1 MENLVITNWGKSV
14 IAEMISENNTL
25 NFTHIAITDSDLTQ
39 IGNLEDIQS
48 SDLAGKIKHLANVNE
63 VKKLDT
69 DIVEIQTVLD
79 NSQLVN
85 GYLIRGIALI
95 ARDAAGTEEVFAIS
109 VEASGD
115 QAGYMPPFENKGIT
129 TINYKLKVRVGN
141 TQQVTVI
148 IDPETYAPMTK
159 VIEIETQLDNH
170 IPKSVVSEGG
180 AHGIRYFDG
189 VLEVLLESGEWMPIS
204 GSGGGGIK
212 VGTVSNVRLEYRQ
225 HHSQPANYEVDI
237 FWEDPDDY
245 IVDGELVA
253 EWRRTI
259 LRYDKNGY
267 PASPTAGSHGIVSK
281 SRNGHVN
288 TPHSIGFSEGE
299 TWYIR
304 FFTETEQGAINTTTE
319 GQQYETDAYP
329 NYGIEINE
337 NESDPALAVSVIP
350 GTVSYAAGSADYD
363 DYLFNFYP
371 CTLNA
376 DGVETGM
383 VNKNNFTRYLNES
396 VVPKTGDNLM
406 IAFPRR
412 GIKITRVGDK
422 IQVYM
427 TKGLN
432 KPGFTYYA
440 HTAQETGT
448 VKDLLYIA
456 AYKAYRSDGILHS
469 WREVTPSTGST
480 LAFFESLA
488 QSSGT
493 GYHILGFYQL
503 MYLQVMY
510 LLKYRHL
517 NSQAAIGR
525 GFVDENMGSIQTG
538 GTDTKGMTYGELTG
552 KQQMKLFGIEDFWG
566 NVYEWVRGVR
576 TGNAREYII
585 TNPRN
590 GAEETIGYDTAID
603 VDGYTTSVVGSAK
616 GGFLPTVAGGSATT
630 YYCDAGYRTTNSVFI
645 FGGAWRGGAWNEGS
659 EVGIFF
665 SSISSDPVAFGS
677 DIGARLMKL

>member
-1 MENLVITNWGKSV
+1 MNSVNDSFAENITRV
-14 IAEMISENNTL
+14 
-25 NFTHIAITDSDLTQ
+25 H
-39 IGNLEDIQS
+39 
-48 SDLAGKIKHLANVNE
+48 
-63 VKKLDT
+63 
-69 DIVEIQTVLD
+69 
-79 NSQLVN
+79 
-85 GYLIRGIALI
+85 
-95 ARDAAGTEEVFAIS
+95 
-109 VEASGD
+109 
-115 QAGYMPPFENKGIT
+115 KGIT

-189 VLEVLLESGEWMPIS
+189 VLEVLLETGEWMPIS
-204 GSGGGGIK
+204 GSGGEGIK
-212 VGTVSNVRLEYRQ
+212 VGTVSNVRFEYRQ
-225 HHSQPANYEVDI
+225 HRSQPAKYEVDI

-259 LRYDKNGY
+259 LRHDKNEY
-267 PASPTAGSHGIVSK
+267 PASPTSGTHGYIAK
-281 SRNGHVN
+281 TRNAHVN
-288 TPHSIGFSEGE
+288 TPHSFGFSEGE

-319 GQQYETDAYP
+319 GQQYESDAYP
-329 NYGIEINE
+329 DYGIEINE

-350 GTVSYAAGSADYD
+350 GTVSYTAGSADYD

-376 DGVETGM
+376 DGVETGR
-383 VNKNNFTRYLNES
+383 VNKNNFARYENGTE
-396 VVPKTGDNLM
+396 VPAMKTGDNLM

-412 GIKITRVGDK
+412 GIKITRVDNK

-427 TKGLN
+427 TKGLH

-440 HTAQETGT
+440 HTAQETST
-448 VKDLLYIA
+448 VKLSLYIA
-456 AYKAYRSDGILHS
+456 AYKAYAHSDGKLHS
-469 WREVTPSTGST
+469 WRQVTPSTGST
-480 LAFFESLA
+480 LASFESQA
-488 QSSGT
+488 QSIGT
-493 GYHILGFYQL
+493 GYHILGFHQL
-503 MYLQVMY
+503 TYLQVMY

-517 NSQAAIGR
+517 NAQAAIGR
-525 GFVDENMGSIQTG
+525 GFVDENTGSIKTG
-538 GTDTKGMTYGELTG
+538 GADTKGMTYGESTG

-630 YYCDAGYRTTNSVFI
+630 YYCDAGYRTTNSIFI
-645 FGGAWRGGAWNEGS
+645 FGGAWNKGSGVGA
-659 EVGIFF
+659 F
-665 SSISSDPVAFGS
+665 SSAVYIKPDTTGADV
-677 DIGARLMKL
+677 GARLMKL

>member
-25 NFTHIAITDSDLTQ
+25 NFTYIAITDSDLRQT
-39 IGNLEDIQS
+39 GNLEDIQS
-48 SDLAGKIKHLANVNE
+48 SDLAGKIKQMANVNE

-69 DIVEIQTVLD
+69 DLVEIQTVLD
-79 NSQLVN
+79 NSNLVN

-170 IPKSVVSEGG
+170 IPKSVVSEDGV
-180 AHGIRYFDG
+180 HGIRYFDG
-189 VLEVLLESGEWMPIS
+189 VLEVLLETGEWMPIS

-225 HHSQPANYEVDI
+225 HRSIPSQYEVDI

-259 LRYDKNGY
+259 LRADKNGY
-267 PASPTAGSHGIVSK
+267 PASPTAGSHGTISK

-319 GQQYETDAYP
+319 NQQFTTDSYP
-329 NYGIEINE
+329 DFGIEID
-337 NESDPALAVSVIP
+337 ESVADPALAVTAIP
-350 GTVSYAAGSADYD
+350 GMVSYEVGSD
-363 DYLFNFYP
+363 DWDTYVFGNYP

-376 DGVETGM
+376 QGGETGI
-383 VNKNNFTRYLNES
+383 VDENNFTRYTDGRPVTN
-396 VVPKTGDNLM
+396 GDNLM

-412 GIKITRVGDK
+412 GIKISKSNGKIRV
-422 IQVYM
+422 IM
-427 TKGLN
+427 TKQPY

-440 HTAQETGT
+440 HTLQGT
-448 VKDLLYIA
+448 NVATNLMYIG
-456 AYKAYRSDGILHS
+456 AYKGYKHTDGKMHS
-469 WREVTPSTGST
+469 WQNVSPTTNLTIADFR
-480 LAFFESLA
+480 AAA
-488 QSSGT
+488 QAMGN
-493 GYHILGFYQL
+493 GYDILGFHQL
-503 MYLQVMY
+503 TYLQVMY
-510 LLKYRHL
+510 LLKYRNL
-517 NSQAAIGR
+517 NSQSVIGR
-525 GFVDENMGSIQTG
+525 GYVDGNTKAINTG
-538 GTDTKGMTYGELTG
+538 GTNTKGMTYGEGTG

-566 NVYEWVRGVR
+566 NIFEWVSGIR
-576 TGNAREYII
+576 TGSDREIYITI
-585 TNPRN
+585 PN
-590 GAEETIGYDTAID
+590 GTESNEGAQSSID
-603 VDGYTTSVVGSAK
+603 INGYTKNVLGTPVGAFTPSD
-616 GGFLPTVAGGSATT
+616 AGGTSTT
-630 YYCDAGYRTTNSVFI
+630 YYCDAGYRAPNSIFL
-645 FGGAWRGGAWNEGS
+645 FGGAWNKGDEAGA
-659 EVGIFF
+659 FF
-665 SSISSDPVAFGS
+665 SLISSDPSATGPDV
-677 DIGARLMKL
+677 GARLIYI

>member
-25 NFTHIAITDSDLTQ
+25 NFTYIAITDSDLTQ
-39 IGNLEDIQS
+39 IGNLEDIQY
-48 SDLAGKIKHLANVNE
+48 SDLAGKIKHSANVNE

-69 DIVEIQTVLD
+69 DLVEIQTVLD

-95 ARDAAGTEEVFAIS
+95 ARDAAGMEEVFAIS

-189 VLEVLLESGEWMPIS
+189 VLEVLLETGEWMPIS
-204 GSGGGGIK
+204 GGGGGGII

-225 HHSQPANYEVDI
+225 HRSQPSKYEVDI

-267 PASPTAGSHGIVSK
+267 PASPTSGSHGIIAK
-281 SRNGHVN
+281 TRNAHVN
-288 TPHSIGFSEGE
+288 TPHSIGFEEGE
-299 TWYIR
+299 IWYIR

-319 GQQYETDAYP
+319 GQQYEIDAYP
-329 NYGIEINE
+329 DYGIEINE

-363 DYLFNFYP
+363 NYLFNFYP

-376 DGVETGM
+376 DGVETGK
-383 VNKNNFTRYLNES
+383 VDKNDFTRYENGS
-396 VVPKTGDNLM
+396 VVPAKAATGDNLM

-412 GIKITRVGDK
+412 GIKITRVDNK

-456 AYKAYRSDGILHS
+456 AYKAYAHSDGKLHS
-469 WREVTPSTGST
+469 WRQVAPSIGST
-480 LAFFESLA
+480 LASFESQA
-488 QSSGT
+488 QSIGT

-503 MYLQVMY
+503 VYLQVMY

-517 NSQAAIGR
+517 NAQAVIGR
-525 GFVDENMGSIQTG
+525 GFVDGNISSIKAG
-538 GTDTKGMTYGELTG
+538 GADTKGMTYGESTG

-590 GAEETIGYDTAID
+590 GVEETIGYDTAID

-630 YYCDAGYRTTNSVFI
+630 YYCDAGYRATNSVFI
-645 FGGAWRGGAWNEGS
+645 FGGAWNKGS
-659 EVGIFF
+659 EVGIFS
-665 SSISSDPVAFGS
+665 SSISSNPSAVGTY
-677 DIGARLMKL
+677 IGARLMKL

>member
-25 NFTHIAITDSDLTQ
+25 NFTYIAITDSDLTQ
-39 IGNLEDIQS
+39 TGNLEDIQS

-69 DIVEIQTVLD
+69 DLVEIQTVLD

-85 GYLIRGIALI
+85 GYLIRGIALM

-170 IPKSVVSEGG
+170 LPKSVVSEDG

-189 VLEVLLESGEWMPIS
+189 VLEVLLETGEWMPIS

-212 VGTVSNVRLEYRQ
+212 VGTVSNVRFEYRQ
-225 HHSQPANYEVDI
+225 HRSIPAHYEVDI

-259 LRYDKNGY
+259 LRADKNGY
-267 PASPTAGSHGIVSK
+267 PASPTAGTHGTISK
-281 SRNGHVN
+281 TRNGHVN

-329 NYGIEINE
+329 DYGIEINE
-337 NESDPALAVSVIP
+337 NEPDPALAVSVIP
-350 GTVSYAAGSADYD
+350 GTVSYTAGSADYD
-363 DYLFNFYP
+363 NFLFNFYP

-376 DGVETGM
+376 DGVETGK
-383 VNKNNFTRYLNES
+383 VNKNNFAEYENGYT
-396 VVPKTGDNLM
+396 VPAMTTGDNLM

-412 GIKITRVGDK
+412 GIKIMRVDDK

-456 AYKAYRSDGILHS
+456 AYKAYGYSDGKLHS
-469 WREVTPSTGST
+469 WRQVTPSTGST
-480 LAFFESLA
+480 LASFESQA
-488 QSSGT
+488 QSSGI
-493 GYHILGFYQL
+493 GYHILGLHQL
-503 MYLQVMY
+503 TYLQVMY

-517 NSQAAIGR
+517 NAQAVIGR
-525 GFVDENMGSIQTG
+525 GFVDGNTGSIGTG
-538 GTDTKGMTYGELTG
+538 GTDAKGMTYGESTG

-566 NVYEWVRGVR
+566 NVYEWVRAVR
-576 TGNAREYII
+576 TGNDREYII
-585 TNPRN
+585 TNPTN
-590 GAEETIGYDTAID
+590 GAEETIGYYGLND
-603 VDGYTTSVVGSAK
+603 VNGYTTLAVGNVK
-616 GGFLPTVAGGSATT
+616 GGFLPIAAGGSATT
-630 YYCDAGYRTTNSVFI
+630 YYCDTGYRTKDSIFI
-645 FGGAWRGGAWNEGS
+645 FGGAWNKGS
-659 EVGIFF
+659 EAGAFF
-665 SSISSDPVAFGS
+665 SVVSSNPDATGADV
-677 DIGARLMKL
+677 GARLMKL

>member
-48 SDLAGKIKHLANVNE
+48 SDLDGKIKHLANVNE

-129 TINYKLKVRVGN
+129 TINYKLKVRVEN

-170 IPKSVVSEGG
+170 LPKSVVSEDGV
-180 AHGIRYFDG
+180 HGIRYFDG
-189 VLEVLLESGEWMPIS
+189 VLEVLLETGEWMPIS

-212 VGTVSNVRLEYRQ
+212 VGTVSNVRVEYR
-225 HHSQPANYEVDI
+225 ANPVSPGKYIADI
-237 FWEDPDDY
+237 FWADPDDY

-259 LRYDKNGY
+259 LRHDKNGY
-267 PASPTAGSHGIVSK
+267 PASPKAGSHGYIAK
-281 SRNGHVN
+281 TRNAHVN
-288 TPHSIGFSEGE
+288 TPHSITFADGE

-304 FFTETEQGAINTTTE
+304 FFTETEQGAINTTAE

-329 NYGIEINE
+329 DYGIEIDE
-337 NESDPALAVSVIP
+337 TKSDPAQMISVIP
-350 GTVSYAAGSADYD
+350 GTVSYTAGSADYD

-376 DGVETGM
+376 NGVETGR
-383 VNKNNFTRYLNES
+383 VNKNDFTRYENGS
-396 VVPKTGDNLM
+396 IVPAAGNNLM

-427 TKGLN
+427 TKGLH

-440 HTAQETGT
+440 HTAQETGILK
-448 VKDLLYIA
+448 VLLYIA
-456 AYKAYRSDGILHS
+456 AYKAYENSDGKLCS
-469 WREVTPSTGST
+469 RRGVAPSTGST
-480 LAFFESLA
+480 LASFESQA
-488 QSSGT
+488 RSTGT
-493 GYHILGFYQL
+493 GYHILGLHQL
-503 MYLQVMY
+503 TYLQVMY

-517 NSQAAIGR
+517 NAQAVIGR
-525 GFVDENMGSIQTG
+525 GFVDGNTGSIQTG
-538 GTDTKGMTYGELTG
+538 GTDIKGMTFGETTG
-552 KQQMKLFGIEDFWG
+552 KQQMKLFGIEDLWG
-566 NVYEWVRGVR
+566 NIYEWMSGVR
-576 TGNAREYII
+576 TGNDREYII
-585 TNPRN
+585 TNLAN
-590 GAEETIGYDTAID
+590 GAEETIGYDTSND
-603 VDGYTTSVVGSAK
+603 VNGYTTRVVGSAK
-616 GGFLPTVAGGSATT
+616 GGFLPIAAGGSDTT
-630 YYCDAGYRTTNSVFI
+630 YYCDAGYRAKDSIFI
-645 FGGAWRGGAWNEGS
+645 FGGAWNKGS
-659 EVGIFF
+659 EAGAFF
-665 SSISSDPVAFGS
+665 SVVSSDAVASGA
-677 DIGARLMKL
+677 DVGARLMKL